1 MKNMGRD
8 LTGIIVFAKDEDSA
22 YKKGRNIFKKLVKEE
37 ALWYFFTYDDYDEN
51 YGHYCHE
58 FPVMRGLSRAMIVDK
73 KTNNKGYQF
82 VRRIIRNDEAN
93 DYKSKELLKAITA
106 LSQIKTK
113 EQASKFLASGRLT
126 FIDSNGKQKTSDSIK
141 HTLGNIGNL
150 DKFVTGIYA
159 QYWGKVTQ
167 YTHLDW
173 VLNRDPKD
181 FYDRKKVAKIM
192 ANTEYKIWVIPAL
205 SKT

>member
-1 MKNMGRD
+1 MGRD
-8 LTGIIVFAKDEDSA
+8 LTGVIVFAKDEDSA
-22 YKKGRNIFKKLVKEE
+22 YKKGRKIFRKLVKEE
-37 ALWYFFTYDDYDEN
+37 ALWFFFTYDDFDKDA
-51 YGHYCHE
+51 GHYCHE
-58 FPVMRGLSRAMIVDK
+58 FPAMAKLSRAMLVDK

-82 VRRIIRNDEAN
+82 VRWIIRGDEAN
-93 DYKSKELLKAITA
+93 NYKSEELLNAITA

-113 EQASKFLASGRLT
+113 DRASKFLASGRLT
-126 FIDSNGKQKTSDSIK
+126 FIDSKGKQKTSDSIK
-141 HTLGNIGNL
+141 RTLGHIGNL
-150 DKFVTGIYA
+150 DKFLTGIYA

-181 FYDRKKVAKIM
+181 FDDCKKVAKIM
-192 ANTEYKIWVIPAL
+192 ADPEYKIWVVPAL

>member
-1 MKNMGRD
+1 MGRD
-8 LTGIIVFAKDEDSA
+8 LTGVIVFAKDEDSA
-22 YKKGRNIFKKLVKEE
+22 YKKGRKIFKKLVKEE
-37 ALWYFFTYDDYDEN
+37 ALWFFFTYDDFDKDT
-51 YGHYCHE
+51 GHYCHE
-58 FPVMRGLSRAMIVDK
+58 FPAMEKLSRVMLVDK

-82 VRRIIRNDEAN
+82 VRGIIRGDEAN
-93 DYKSKELLKAITA
+93 DYKSEQLLNAITA

-113 EQASKFLASGRLT
+113 DQASKFLASGRLT
-126 FIDSNGKQKTSDSIK
+126 FIDGNGKQKTSDSIK
-141 HTLGNIGNL
+141 HTLGHIGNL

-173 VLNRDPKD
+173 VLNRDPTD
-181 FYDRKKVAKIM
+181 FDDRKKVAKIM
-192 ANTEYKIWVIPAL
+192 ADPEYKIWVVPAL